1 MLANISPDA
10 KVSLHVLIGSW
21 QLLLVVLLVANRIIF
36 EQIRAKSM
44 NGLSSRVLVNISPGA
59 GYDSI
64 KPAPLDRSPVRYCAS
79 HLTIKHQSFNS
90 RKIESTLRSDS
101 ERALTRGRW
110 KRRRYGDVQSLFESS
125 CRQKC
130 GLLVESRLMTTTHH
144 SCCTTTLYQ
153 PYLHLCTS
161 SSSGVPGPY
170 GE

>member
-64 KPAPLDRSPVRYCAS
+64 KPAPLDRSPVRYRATARS
-79 HLTIKHQSFNS
+79 LARATINHQS
-90 RKIESTLRSDS
+90 R
-101 ERALTRGRW
+101 
-110 KRRRYGDVQSLFESS
+110 
-125 CRQKC
+125 
-130 GLLVESRLMTTTHH
+130 LLVKLNLH
-144 SCCTTTLYQ
+144 SEG
-153 PYLHLCTS
+153 S
-161 SSSGVPGPY
+161 DN
-170 GE
+170 GEDGEDKTKQIWRCPKFV

>member
-1 MLANISPDA
+1 MKCPTVQNCQNITNPSSSSHEEQLVA
-10 KVSLHVLIGSW
+10 KRLT
-21 QLLLVVLLVANRIIF
+21 LLLVVLLVANRIIF

-101 ERALTRGRW
+101 EWVLTRGRW

-125 CRQKC
+125 CRQ
-130 GLLVESRLMTTTHH
+130 
-144 SCCTTTLYQ
+144 
-153 PYLHLCTS
+153 
-161 SSSGVPGPY
+161 
-170 GE
+170 